1 MERWEKNCIKLIH
14 KFFWN
19 CSKFIKQNKYSFY
32 RISIVTK
39 AVEFYSTPFVFF
51 TDTLT
56 GKFICGRD
64 PSYNHLLKS
73 LRVAI
78 ATNQISLSF
87 PHKDVS
93 LRNLW
98 YLSIPQ
104 LVLII
109 FDMFF
114 IFGHFWSF
122 FDVFIHFTII
132 FLKIILINNS
142 VFRI

>member
-93 LRNLW
+93 LRNWW

-109 FDMFF
+109 FGLG
-114 IFGHFWSF
+114 IVSNTSKKNGNGQ
-122 FDVFIHFTII
+122 VFHTR
-132 FLKIILINNS
+132 S
-142 VFRI
+142 VTEVFSNGRIV

>member
-39 AVEFYSTPFVFF
+39 AVEFCSTPFVFF

-93 LRNLW
+93 LRNWW

-104 LVLII
+104 FVLII
-109 FDMFF
+109 FGLG
-114 IFGHFWSF
+114 IVSNTSKKNGNGQ
-122 FDVFIHFTII
+122 VFHTE
-132 FLKIILINNS
+132 S
-142 VFRI
+142 VAEVFSNGRIV